1 MSIQQKMILPLP
13 RPQYVAVP
21 EALISAL
28 AWRAFDVD
36 LSKLGSEPI
45 GLVYRT
51 DLGKQ
56 EKQPKTFTLRATE
69 PVSSESLTAFGEALR
84 DSGVKSQVA
93 PELLARAVLNS
104 VVGVRAEKSGKQ
116 PATPITPGLA
126 LLQNMRGLQGSKNP
140 PDLAEIMETMYRL
153 GGGAESARG
162 SMTAHWLH
170 ATETR
175 LETDS
180 LLRALD
186 VAVDGSLL
194 GDERRNAG
202 EDFQDK
208 TVARLAG
215 SSVLAHTPYSWL
227 TRSWDTLTSRPWVE
241 ALPARVWVDWAT
253 TILRLGLGMGFLWEA
268 AWYETIARKLLR
280 GETPASGQDLV
291 EWLTSE
297 VGEVLPWKSSRSMT
311 SVRDVAPVLSWRIHR
326 GDKIRRLLTDELK
339 GHPEGEN
346 LAQGWKRLESNG
358 ELRSDLTV
366 ALSSKEKG
374 ANNAWEAVKYA
385 LLTRDATGPSA
396 DYYGLLR
403 PNGRYMTVD
412 PGTEWIAVVAS
423 LACGAPGQESNVRD
437 VMDSL
442 AELGMQPEL
451 NDLVALLERAGLA
464 RGSADAD
471 QAVIVQ
477 SAFSGGT
484 K

>member
-1 MSIQQKMILPLP
+1 M
-13 RPQYVAVP
+13 AVP

-28 AWRAFDVD
+28 AWKAFDVD
-36 LSKLGSEPI
+36 LGGEPT
-45 GLVYRT
+45 GLVYRM
-51 DLGKQ
+51 DPEKQ

-69 PVSSESLTAFGEALR
+69 PVTHEGLAEFGEALKE
-84 DSGVKSQVA
+84 SGVRSQVA
-93 PELLARAVLNS
+93 PEVLARAVLNS

-140 PDLAEIMETMYRL
+140 PDLARIMETMYLL
-153 GGGAESARG
+153 GGGAEQDTSGGMTTRWVGAATAR
-162 SMTAHWLH
+162 M
-170 ATETR
+170 EM
-175 LETDS
+175 DS

-186 VAVDGSLL
+186 EAVNGSLL
-194 GDERRNAG
+194 GKPREEVSPKKPGAPFAG
-202 EDFQDK
+202 SI
-208 TVARLAG
+208 LAG
-215 SSVLAHTPYSWL
+215 TPYSWL
-227 TRSWDTLTSRPWVE
+227 ARSWDTLTSRTWVE

-253 TILRLGLGMGFLWEA
+253 TVLRLGLGMGFLWEA
-268 AWYETIARKLLR
+268 AWYETIARKLLK
-280 GETPASGQDLV
+280 GESPALEEELFD
-291 EWLTSE
+291 WLTPQ
-297 VGEVLPWKSSRSMT
+297 VGEILPWKSSRSTT

-326 GDKIRRLLTDELK
+326 GDRIRRILFEELEDYPDGETYAQAWERLL
-339 GHPEGEN
+339 
-346 LAQGWKRLESNG
+346 SNP
-358 ELRSDLTV
+358 ELRSELTA
-366 ALSSKEKG
+366 ALGSKEKG

-403 PNGRYMTVD
+403 SNGRYMTVE
-412 PGTEWIAVVAS
+412 PGTEWVAVVAS
-423 LACGAPGQESNVRD
+423 LACGAPGHQSNVGA

-451 NDLVALLERAGLA
+451 SDLVALLERAGLA

>member
-28 AWRAFDVD
+28 AWRAYDVELD
-36 LSKLGSEPI
+36 GEPI
-45 GLVYRT
+45 GLVYRA
-51 DLGKQ
+51 DLGN
-56 EKQPKTFTLRATE
+56 KQPKTFTLRATE
-69 PVSSESLTAFGEALR
+69 PGSNESLAKFGEALK

-93 PELLARAVLNS
+93 PEMLARAVLNS

-126 LLQNMRGLQGSKNP
+126 LLQNMRGLQGAKNP
-140 PDLAEIMETMYRL
+140 PDLAEIMETMYGL
-153 GGGAESARG
+153 GGGAKSARG
-162 SMTAHWLH
+162 SMTAQWLH
-170 ATETR
+170 ATATR
-175 LETDS
+175 MEMDS

-186 VAVDGSLL
+186 AAVDGSLL
-194 GDERRNAG
+194 GEPRKDAR
-202 EDFQDK
+202 EDPMDK
-208 TVARLAG
+208 TAARLAG
-215 SSVLAHTPYSWL
+215 SSVLAGTPYSWL
-227 TRSWDTLTSRPWVE
+227 ARSWDTLTSRPWVE

-253 TILRLGLGMGFLWEA
+253 TVLRLGVGMGFLWEA

-280 GETPASGQDLV
+280 SEGPAKGQDLV
-291 EWLTSE
+291 DWLASE

-326 GDKIRRLLTDELK
+326 GDKIRRLLADELK
-339 GHPEGEN
+339 DYPASEN
-346 LAQGWKRLESNG
+346 LTQGWERLGSNG

-366 ALSSKEKG
+366 ALGSKEKG

-403 PNGRYMTVD
+403 SNGRYMTVD

-423 LACGAPGQESNVRD
+423 LACGIPGQESNVRD
-437 VMDSL
+437 VMASL
-442 AELGMQPEL
+442 ADLGMQPEL

>member
-28 AWRAFDVD
+28 AWRAFEV
-36 LSKLGSEPI
+36 KLDEEPV

-51 DLGKQ
+51 DLGI
-56 EKQPKTFTLRATE
+56 KQPKTFTLRATE
-69 PVSSESLTAFGEALR
+69 PVTSESLAEFGEALK
-84 DSGVKSQVA
+84 DSGVKSQVS
-93 PELLARAVLNS
+93 PEMLARAVLNS
-104 VVGVRAEKSGKQ
+104 IVGVRAEKSGKQ

-126 LLQNMRGLQGSKNP
+126 LLQNMRGLQGAKNP
-140 PDLAEIMETMYRL
+140 PDLAEILERMYGL
-153 GGGAESARG
+153 GGGGESPRG
-162 SMTAHWLH
+162 SMTAQWLQ
-170 ATETR
+170 ATATR
-175 LETDS
+175 MEMDS

-186 VAVDGSLL
+186 TAVNGSLL
-194 GDERRNAG
+194 GAPRVDAL
-202 EDFQDK
+202 EDPMDK
-208 TVARLAG
+208 TAARLAG
-215 SSVLAHTPYSWL
+215 SSVLAGTPYSWL
-227 TRSWDTLTSRPWVE
+227 ARSWDTLTSRPWVE

-253 TILRLGLGMGFLWEA
+253 TVLRLGLGMGFLWEA

-280 GETPASGQDLV
+280 HEGPAKGQDLV
-291 EWLTSE
+291 DWLASE

-326 GDKIRRLLTDELK
+326 GSKIRGLLEEELK
-339 GHPEGEN
+339 GYPEGET
-346 LAQGWKRLESNG
+346 LAQGWERLVSNA

-366 ALSSKEKG
+366 ALGSKEKG

-385 LLTRDATGPSA
+385 LLTREATGPSA

-403 PNGRYMTVD
+403 SNGRYMTVD

-423 LACGAPGQESNVRD
+423 LACGAPGQESNVRN

-451 NDLVALLERAGLA
+451 NDLIALLERAGLA

>member
-1 MSIQQKMILPLP
+1 MSIQHKMILPLP

-36 LSKLGSEPI
+36 LGGEPT
-45 GLVYRT
+45 GLVYRM
-51 DLGKQ
+51 DPEKL
-56 EKQPKTFTLRATE
+56 EKQPKTFALRATE
-69 PVSSESLTAFGEALR
+69 PVKHEDLAKFGEALR
-84 DSGVKSQVA
+84 DSGVRSQVA
-93 PELLARAVLNS
+93 PEVLARAVLNS

-140 PDLAEIMETMYRL
+140 PDLARIMETMYLL
-153 GGGAESARG
+153 GGGAEGSAVG
-162 SMTAHWLH
+162 GMTTRWIS
-170 ATETR
+170 ATQARMEM
-175 LETDS
+175 DS
-180 LLRALD
+180 LLRAVD
-186 VAVDGSLL
+186 TAVAGSLL
-194 GDERRNAG
+194 GSPRKPSVKKPTEPFEG
-202 EDFQDK
+202 
-208 TVARLAG
+208 
-215 SSVLAHTPYSWL
+215 SVLRGTPYSWL
-227 TRSWDTLTSRPWVE
+227 ARSWDTLTSRPWVD

-253 TILRLGLGMGFLWEA
+253 TVLRLGLGMGFLWEA
-268 AWYETIARKLLR
+268 AWYETIARKLLKDESPAA
-280 GETPASGQDLV
+280 GEELFD
-291 EWLTSE
+291 WLTSQ
-297 VGEVLPWKSSRSMT
+297 VGEVLPWKSSRSTT

-326 GDKIRRLLTDELK
+326 GDKIRRILKEELEAY
-339 GHPEGEN
+339 PDGETYDQ
-346 LAQGWKRLESNG
+346 AWERLRSNP
-358 ELRSDLTV
+358 ELRSELTS
-366 ALSSKEKG
+366 ALGSKEKG

-403 PNGRYMTVD
+403 SNGRYMTVE
-412 PGTEWIAVVAS
+412 PGTEWVAVVAS
-423 LACGAPGQESNVRD
+423 VACGAPGQQSNVGA

-451 NDLVALLERAGLA
+451 SDLVALLERAGLA